1 MKKMPYKD
9 PSNINWL
16 TALLVSL
23 MALFGSIASYA
34 NKVLKGEP
42 FRFGILIA
50 QIIVSMFAGMF
61 VLLGA
66 SYFQWQIEIAGSFAG
81 MAGWSGAAL
90 VSALEKQFLRKA
102 SGE

>member
-9 PSNINWL
+9 PNNINWL

-34 NKVLKGEP
+34 NKVLNGES
-42 FRFGILIA
+42 FRIGILIA

-66 SYFQWQIEIAGSFAG
+66 SYFHWQMEIAGSFAG

-90 VSALEKQFLRKA
+90 VSALEKRFLRKV

>member
-1 MKKMPYKD
+1 MTKMPYKD
-9 PSNINWL
+9 PNNINWL

-34 NKVLKGEP
+34 NKVLNGES
-42 FRFGILIA
+42 FRVGILIA

-66 SYFQWQIEIAGSFAG
+66 SYFHWQMEIAGSFAG

-90 VSALEKQFLRKA
+90 VSALEKRFLRKV

>member
-9 PSNINWL
+9 PSNINGL

-23 MALFGSIASYA
+23 MTLFGSIASYA

-66 SYFQWQIEIAGSFAG
+66 SYFQWQPEVAGGIAG
-81 MAGWSGAAL
+81 MAGWMGSAFISAL
-90 VSALEKQFLRKA
+90 VKLFLRKVA
-102 SGE
+102 GE

>member
-1 MKKMPYKD
+1 MPYKD
-9 PSNINWL
+9 PNNINWL

-34 NKVLKGEP
+34 NKVLNGES
-42 FRFGILIA
+42 FRVGILIA

-66 SYFQWQIEIAGSFAG
+66 SYFHWQMEIAGSFAG

-90 VSALEKQFLRKA
+90 VSALEKRFLRKV

>member
-9 PSNINWL
+9 PNNMNWL
-16 TALLVSL
+16 TALFISL
-23 MALFGSIASYA
+23 MTLFGSIASYA
-34 NKVLKGEP
+34 NKVLKGES
-42 FRFGILIA
+42 FRFGIFIA

-66 SYFQWQIEIAGSFAG
+66 SYFQWQIEIAGGFAG

>member
-34 NKVLKGEP
+34 N
-42 FRFGILIA
+42 
-50 QIIVSMFAGMF
+50 
-61 VLLGA
+61 
-66 SYFQWQIEIAGSFAG
+66 
-81 MAGWSGAAL
+81 
-90 VSALEKQFLRKA
+90 
-102 SGE
+102 